1 MLKKSSIRKT
11 KTAGPAAAA
20 AENASNIT
28 LFEIVSQICR
38 LEMEVEIYHLL
49 ESDDNA
55 TRYKASENLSR
66 SLHSFRTLVQVFTL
80 AFGEEEEEGEDNI
93 GDISKGFENLDISAE
108 GAMKQLNVLVA
119 VIGSLLEII
128 GSARNI
134 ERLDDCGADP
144 FLVFEIADIVG
155 RFANDLEVV
164 HVGEIDASMKH
175 IAEKYAEKNCPDCR
189 KILRKV

>member
-11 KTAGPAAAA
+11 KTAGPADAA

-38 LEMEVEIYHLL
+38 VRWKLEFIIYQ
-49 ESDDNA
+49 SDDNA

-93 GDISKGFENLDISAE
+93 GDISKGLRISISA
-108 GAMKQLNVLVA
+108 K
-119 VIGSLLEII
+119 
-128 GSARNI
+128 
-134 ERLDDCGADP
+134 
-144 FLVFEIADIVG
+144 G
-155 RFANDLEVV
+155 R
-164 HVGEIDASMKH
+164 
-175 IAEKYAEKNCPDCR
+175 
-189 KILRKV
+189 